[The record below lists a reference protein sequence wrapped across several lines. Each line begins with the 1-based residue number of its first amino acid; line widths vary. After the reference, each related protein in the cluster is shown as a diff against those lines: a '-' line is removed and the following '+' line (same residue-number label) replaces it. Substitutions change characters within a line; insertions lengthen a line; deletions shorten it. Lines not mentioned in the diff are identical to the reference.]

1 MAVPAQST
9 KEKRK
14 RRLTPPEVKELAGL
28 PGRIDVVERERDRLY
43 ESLGTPELVRDG
55 AAVAAART
63 RLSESEGEIASL
75 IARWEEL
82 ATIEAEAAG

>member
-1 MAVPAQST
+1 MAVPAQT
-9 KEKRK
+9 AKAKRK

-28 PGRIDVVERERDRLY
+28 PGRIDVAERERERLY

-55 AAVAAART
+55 AAVIAART
-63 RLSESEGEIASL
+63 RLGQLEQELAL
-75 IARWEEL
+75 LVARWEEL